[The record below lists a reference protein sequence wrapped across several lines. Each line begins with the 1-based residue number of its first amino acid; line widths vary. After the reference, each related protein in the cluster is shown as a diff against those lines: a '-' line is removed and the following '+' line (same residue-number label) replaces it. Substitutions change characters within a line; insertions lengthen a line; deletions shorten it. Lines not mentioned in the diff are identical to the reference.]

1 MNITIVIEI
10 LIKEYYT
17 RLLVTD
23 FNWVIDLLSDKTKAS
38 VFISLVLKDIKDK

>member
-1 MNITIVIEI
+1 MNITKVIEI

-23 FNWVIDLLSDKTKAS
+23 FNQVIDLLLDDTKVS
-38 VFISLVLKDIKDK
+38 IFISLVLKDIKDK